1 MTSFDPVAAAVDW
14 LDAHRAAALD
24 SLLPLYDDG
33 ASLECSC
40 GGQKVIVGKGAIA
53 RYWRQRFVDAPA
65 LDLEDIQLAGNSV
78 TVSYR
83 IPGGNCRSNSRL
95 QWSRQD
101 RAKPLRPGRRSYLT
115 AARVIRT
122 GLPPHRRAGGNVD
135 RWGEPGERF
144 LIAETSR
151 PRTPF
156 GEPAHPGR
164 GTI

>member
-83 IPGGNCRSNSRL
+83 IPGGIVEVILDFNGAGRIERSRCGPAAEVTS
-95 QWSRQD
+95 
-101 RAKPLRPGRRSYLT
+101 LR
-115 AARVIRT
+115 
-122 GLPPHRRAGGNVD
+122 
-135 RWGEPGERF
+135 
-144 LIAETSR
+144 
-151 PRTPF
+151 
-156 GEPAHPGR
+156 R
-164 GTI
+164 G